1 MQLDPNDTPDPATGL
16 DAHGLLTA
24 RRGVAAGR
32 RLHARLHP
40 DPATGTDDAPGRGM
54 DAGRDLYRNHNHGGT
69 R

>member
-1 MQLDPNDTPDPATGL
+1 MKNTDPAALAAEL
-16 DAHGLLTA
+16 DAHGLLKA

-40 DPATGTDDAPGRGM
+40 DPAGTDDAPGRGM
-54 DAGRDLYRNHNHGGT
+54 DAGRDLYNRNHNHGGT